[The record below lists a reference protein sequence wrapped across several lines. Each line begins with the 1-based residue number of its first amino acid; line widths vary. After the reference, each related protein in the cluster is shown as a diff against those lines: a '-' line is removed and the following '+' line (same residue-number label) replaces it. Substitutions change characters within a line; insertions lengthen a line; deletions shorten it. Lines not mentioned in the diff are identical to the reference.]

1 MSERCSQAQLF
12 EASDRYRISLRLIA
26 ILTVALCLSLNVRAQ
41 TSLGTSSVGGIVLDP
56 TSLGI
61 QGVAV
66 QLIDTQRGTT
76 RNTITSGQGEYL
88 FTAVLPGIYT
98 VIAQQKGCVLH
109 VKQEIEDGD
118 SVVACGYTHPGR

>member
-1 MSERCSQAQLF
+1 MSERCSQGPLF

-26 ILTVALCLSLNVRAQ
+26 ILTVALCLSLNVMAQ

-76 RNTITSGQGEYL
+76 RNTLQAVKANIYL
-88 FTAVLPGIYT
+88 PLSCLISIQSSRNRKDVF
-98 VIAQQKGCVLH
+98 
-109 VKQEIEDGD
+109 
-118 SVVACGYTHPGR
+118 SM